1 MRRPSNSARKTNTR
15 KKSKVP
21 EGKPSRRKPARRS
34 RRFPWS
40 SLVLIIACLTAGFL
54 IGRSITPPLVEV
66 PIVPLSQKIHLVDVA
81 LKSQFYMLGLSEQ
94 NVVSRKSVV
103 RKKGEQKW
111 TQTTTK
117 IQLPKAIPSGR
128 IVGRLN
134 RELGALGKDFFL
146 IKKRDEGGILELQ
159 VRILDVV
166 AHNLVFYEPKVVKPK
181 ILFKGRVAIV
191 IDDLGMDR
199 KVAMNLLDLEMPLSF
214 SVFPF
219 APYSQ
224 EFAKEAT
231 KRGRDVLLHL
241 PMEPNGY
248 PGQDPGE
255 GRLLTTMRKEELL
268 SQLEENL
275 SAVPSVKGVN
285 NHMGSKFTENPEM
298 MRTVLEHIQKRGLFF
313 LDSRT
318 TPRTVGFEIARE
330 IGVKTGQRNVFL
342 DNERDISKIK
352 AKISELRNL
361 SLRNGEAIGIGHP
374 YPETVQAIRET
385 VPSFVENGVELVP
398 VSSLLK

>member
-1 MRRPSNSARKTNTR
+1 
-15 KKSKVP
+15 
-21 EGKPSRRKPARRS
+21 
-34 RRFPWS
+34 
-40 SLVLIIACLTAGFL
+40 
-54 IGRSITPPLVEV
+54 
-66 PIVPLSQKIHLVDVA
+66 VDVA

-181 ILFKGRVAIV
+181 ILFKGRV
-191 IDDLGMDR
+191 
-199 KVAMNLLDLEMPLSF
+199 MNLLDLEMPLSF

-268 SQLEENL
+268 SQLEEDL
-275 SAVPSVKGVN
+275 SAVPFVKGVN

-342 DNERDISKIK
+342 DNKRDISKIK

-361 SLRNGEAIGIGHP
+361 SLRDGEAIGIGHP

-385 VPSFVENGVELVP
+385 VPSFLENGVELVP